1 MKHPIE
7 KIQKNQDD
15 FLKRCPDNT
24 KEFHARMFR
33 IGNASY
39 RYHQQANT
47 LNDKIAEKYFYE
59 WLEGLP
65 DNIKADMHA
74 KGFEA
79 CKTMLPFTRYVNER
93 CDVGM
98 DDWMKEHLSEEDF
111 KDWLNQ
117 GKENND

>member
-1 MKHPIE
+1 MKHPIK

-15 FLKRCPDNT
+15 FLKNCPDNM

-39 RYHQQANT
+39 RYHKQANS
-47 LNDKIAEKYFYE
+47 LSVKMAKKYFHE

-65 DNIKADMHA
+65 DSITADMRA

-93 CDVGM
+93 CDAGM

-111 KDWLNQ
+111 KVWLNQ
-117 GKENND
+117 GKETKD